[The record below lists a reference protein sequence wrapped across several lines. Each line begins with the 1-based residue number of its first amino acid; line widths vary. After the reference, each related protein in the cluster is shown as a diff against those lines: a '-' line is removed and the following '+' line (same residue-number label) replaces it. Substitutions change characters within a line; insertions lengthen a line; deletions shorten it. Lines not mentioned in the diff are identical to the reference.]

1 MKKTLNFENKLN
13 NIKMIHNILK
23 TIYKTKFKQ
32 ITQKKINWQL
42 NKISSN
48 IKKGFIQIK
57 TNLDNNCSE
66 NEFYVFILK
75 IN

>member
-1 MKKTLNFENKLN
+1 MNRLKFFNVT
-13 NIKMIHNILK
+13 HNILK

-66 NEFYVFILK
+66 NEFYVLILK